1 MAASTALRAGVPPS
15 NPAAEDEEIVH
26 RPKSKTAKNSKA
38 SIVSFSAVESSS
50 GGGDVRKSGRVISK
64 SKRADSV
71 MKNPMLVERSNLLNV
86 AKLCIKNLIESAL
99 ADARTLDDE
108 HFPLQQFFVV
118 MEHILS
124 HGLKSKKT
132 FLDKKKSFWGALESL
147 EKTMS
152 EAEEI
157 TDSVRNLPGIK
168 TSLGR
173 GRAWLRLALMQKNLA
188 DYFKAL
194 LERKDLLS
202 EWYEPG
208 ALLLEEEAAVIAGL
222 LVGLNVIDCNL
233 CLKGDDLDSAASV
246 IDFSMYLKDGNYLEK
261 PQESSSG
268 ELSEVNL
275 TAVLDQK
282 NYLEEHN
289 RHLASQVSVLQA
301 KIKTLEQAS
310 NQTKEELA
318 VANNNILSIQ
328 AENDRLTVENNA
340 MKNEVQRKLQMVRAD
355 MDVERETYNTSRIG
369 LNELY
374 GEAKDKLQQEAQ
386 VRQDIEQ
393 ELKLQLSLKSEME
406 MAMRLLEKDIHEKQD
421 TVVSLRKQ
429 LEDIKTINIDLYNR
443 LQSTEGS
450 LQHKADLVG
459 KLEEKTEQMG
469 VTITQM
475 EERLKQAEKERQAA
489 VETSRKLGQQ
499 IAERDAKRAAL
510 ETDLKIE
517 REWRSSLQKDL
528 GKEKELVLQLQKQMQ
543 DARKLQ
549 EELAEVT
556 SKHER
561 LREECTGQ
569 EQALIEMGDKLSESR
584 LKMEGMQ
591 EAVQS
596 LDKRVWA
603 DDKEIT
609 TCMQCEKAFS
619 VARRKH
625 HCRNCG
631 GIFCSACSENVMPL
645 PAFAKPV
652 RCCDRCHE
660 QLLQRYSVS

>member
-1 MAASTALRAGVPPS
+1 MAAPTALRAGIPS
-15 NPAAEDEEIVH
+15 PNSAADKDGIVFTGKRKGAKDSKNAPARRGIFD
-26 RPKSKTAKNSKA
+26 RGG
-38 SIVSFSAVESSS
+38 S
-50 GGGDVRKSGRVISK
+50 GHGDVKKTVRRAENSVI
-64 SKRADSV
+64 
-71 MKNPMLVERSNLLNV
+71 KNPMLVERSNLVNV

-99 ADARTLDDE
+99 AESRTLDDE
-108 HFPLQQFFVV
+108 HVPLQQLFVV
-118 MEHILS
+118 MEHIFS

-132 FLDKKKSFWGALESL
+132 FLEKKKSFWGALESL
-147 EKTMS
+147 EKTTPD
-152 EAEEI
+152 AEDI

-194 LERKDLLS
+194 LERKDILS
-202 EWYEPG
+202 EWYDQN

-233 CLKGDDLDSAASV
+233 CLKGDDLDSAPSV
-246 IDFSMYLKDGNYLEK
+246 IDFSLYLKDGNYLDK
-261 PQESSSG
+261 PQASS
-268 ELSEVNL
+268 ETCDVNL

-289 RHLASQVSVLQA
+289 RHLTSQVTVLQN
-301 KIKTLEQAS
+301 KIKNLEQSS
-310 NQTKEELA
+310 NQAKEELA

-328 AENDRLTVENNA
+328 AENDRLRVENDS
-340 MKNEVQRKLQMVRAD
+340 MKKEVNRKLQSVRAD
-355 MDVERETYNTSRIG
+355 MDIERETYNTSRIG

-374 GEAKDKLQQEAQ
+374 GDAKDKLLHESQMRTDA
-386 VRQDIEQ
+386 EQ
-393 ELKLQLSLKSEME
+393 ELKLQVSLKEEME

-421 TVVSLRKQ
+421 TVISLRKQ

-443 LQSTEGS
+443 LQSSNSS
-450 LQHKADLVG
+450 LQYKSELVG
-459 KLEEKTEQMG
+459 KLEEKNEQMTAAM
-469 VTITQM
+469 VQM
-475 EERLKQAEKERQAA
+475 EERLKKAEKDKQAA
-489 VETSRKLGQQ
+489 EETSRKLGQQ
-499 IAERDAKRAAL
+499 IAERDAKRAAI

-528 GKEKELVLQLQKQMQ
+528 AKETELINQLKAEML
-543 DARKLQ
+543 DAKKLQ
-549 EELAEVT
+549 GELTALT
-556 SKHER
+556 DKHER
-561 LREECTGQ
+561 LRDECVGQ
-569 EQALIEMGDKLSESR
+569 EQALSEMGDKLSESR
-584 LKMEGMQ
+584 LKMDNMQ
-591 EAVQS
+591 EVVQS

-609 TCMQCEKAFS
+609 HCMQCEKVFS

-631 GIFCSACSENVMPL
+631 GIFCNACSESVMPL

-652 RCCDRCHE
+652 RCCDRCHT

>member
-1 MAASTALRAGVPPS
+1 MDADLPQPGTEGGTAMADTIYLCNFRVSVDGEWLCLRELADMTAGTPGATPKLMSPS
-15 NPAAEDEEIVH
+15 EDDED
-26 RPKSKTAKNSKA
+26 N
-38 SIVSFSAVESSS
+38 
-50 GGGDVRKSGRVISK
+50 
-64 SKRADSV
+64 SV

-99 ADARTLDDE
+99 AEARTLDDE
-108 HFPLQQFFVV
+108 HVPLQQFFVV

-132 FLDKKKSFWGALESL
+132 FLEKKKSFWGALESL
-147 EKTMS
+147 EKTTP

-194 LERKDLLS
+194 LERKDVLS

-208 ALLLEEEAAVIAGL
+208 ALLLEEEAPVIAGL

-233 CLKGDDLDSAASV
+233 CLKGDDLDSAPSV

-268 ELSEVNL
+268 EAPEVNL
-275 TAVLDQK
+275 TALLDQK

-289 RHLASQVSVLQA
+289 RHLASQVNVLQG
-301 KIKTLEQAS
+301 KIKSLEQAS
-310 NQTKEELA
+310 NLAKEELA

-328 AENDRLTVENNA
+328 AENDRLKAENDA
-340 MKNEVQRKLQMVRAD
+340 MKNEVQRKLQIVRAD

-374 GEAKDKLQQEAQ
+374 GEAQDKLQHEAQ
-386 VRQDIEQ
+386 VRQDVEQ

-421 TVVSLRKQ
+421 TIISLRKQ

-443 LQSTEGS
+443 LQSSDSS
-450 LQHKADLVG
+450 LQHKADLVN
-459 KLEEKTEQMG
+459 KLEEKAEQMG
-469 VTITQM
+469 ATITQI
-475 EERLKQAEKERQAA
+475 EERLKKAEKEKEAA

-499 IAERDAKRAAL
+499 IAEKDAKRAAL

-517 REWRSSLQKDL
+517 REWRASLQKEL
-528 GKEKELVLQLQKQMQ
+528 SREKELVAQLQRETL
-543 DARKLQ
+543 DAKKLQ
-549 EELAEVT
+549 DELVEVT
-556 SKHER
+556 RQHQK
-561 LREECTGQ
+561 LREECSGQ

-584 LKMEGMQ
+584 LKMESMQ

-609 TCMQCEKAFS
+609 SCMQCEKAFS
-619 VARRKH
+619 VSRRKH

-631 GIFCSACSENVMPL
+631 GIFCNSCSENVMPL

-652 RCCDRCHE
+652 RCCDRCHTE
-660 QLLQRYSVS
+660 LLQRYSVS